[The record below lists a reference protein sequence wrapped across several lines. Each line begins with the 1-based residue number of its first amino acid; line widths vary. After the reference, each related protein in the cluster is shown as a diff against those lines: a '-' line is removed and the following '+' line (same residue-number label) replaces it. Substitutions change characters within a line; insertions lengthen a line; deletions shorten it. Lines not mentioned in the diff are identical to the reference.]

1 MLGSQIDFVAVV
13 FARQGAGGEFLMSL
27 LKSHNST
34 LWDGFKFHCFQHIYT
49 GPEEQLIKLHHHNP
63 NFINDVPVEL
73 QQPFDY
79 TFDFASWSTTVPNIF
94 LKFDYTLLKRFRQY
108 RIKRHRLAHMF
119 ATSCEQFDKLFDE
132 SLFISDNN
140 TTVIDYFNP
149 LDTYDEICDT
159 LKLSSNIEHYKNAW
173 INYYMFQM
181 MTVPKSDVELRD
193 RFRTAIKSLV

>member
-1 MLGSQIDFVAVV
+1 
-13 FARQGAGGEFLMSL
+13 
-27 LKSHNST
+27 
-34 LWDGFKFHCFQHIYT
+34 
-49 GPEEQLIKLHHHNP
+49 
-63 NFINDVPVEL
+63 
-73 QQPFDY
+73 
-79 TFDFASWSTTVPNIF
+79 
-94 LKFDYTLLKRFRQY
+94 
-108 RIKRHRLAHMF
+108 MF

-159 LKLSSNIEHYKNAW
+159 LKLSSNIKHYKNAW